1 MVDEW
6 NEDMSADAMTA
17 SLLYLNKMGVSQTH
31 PVLQNLVARCESMLE
46 DCGQRF
52 PLTAMSRFAVAVHS
66 RRGLWPVLISNKML
80 PCVLARIES
89 CDNVEDFRLLTICL
103 INICQLV
110 TGSLLTIY
118 KRKAEELADKGKI
131 TAHDARVIS
140 KAVRF
145 LNYPHWSYYNGATI
159 RKLLLIMKGNVSSV
173 APKDLI
179 SLHKIF
185 QSQLEPADMAEE
197 MHDAASQYLA
207 QVEDERIASNPT
219 VFQVTTDLLACMVSF
234 SSPTQKLVLEKLA
247 QHHVVGSSSS
257 SLPTLFKIL
266 RHLKTSN
273 VQLCDKFWSRTLRHM
288 EEIPTEREDYKL
300 FRVSHRYMHF
310 NNNLGGTYRHYELE
324 KQMIEWLWNEVK
336 TGSAGVMPSKFA
348 RAAAFILAYG
358 NIGQGKTAV
367 AESTLTQMM
376 HKLMDMAPQFSK
388 LDCMYISRGLQIG
401 AVLGYQKRAMTS
413 QFLDVFRNIDTVMN
427 NCTLEYLKDKEIA
440 LPDLNR
446 MIKAYIC
453 RRGMHGTELFERLM
467 QRDKERL
474 QGLVLLNA
482 AIALC
487 FFHQLPEDLVHF
499 IFTVS
504 FLERLDEEVL
514 NCYAKAS
521 YPTRIR
527 HAMMQVNRA
536 VCLDYPE
543 ADVPW
548 FHEKYCEQI
557 TSLESPRQSSFR
569 DDVYHSLVSVIG
581 AENLVQTNKYS
592 PYFYRIDFQVLLNK
606 NEKPVTLRHQTDSN
620 VTNHLSLRGKKFTHV
635 LLWSFLRLVI
645 YRIVDAIIN
654 AHPPT
659 EEKDDYIKDSFY
671 EELEH
676 TFDQLS
682 RYHMKILLKDINAEV
697 GREDIFKPT
706 IGKKSLHAQYHV
718 SGVNGR
724 TLSLEGHNQPGML
737 IGHVQIQNN
746 CDRYMLVLV
755 VRHCDTC

>member
-1 MVDEW
+1 
-6 NEDMSADAMTA
+6 
-17 SLLYLNKMGVSQTH
+17 
-31 PVLQNLVARCESMLE
+31 
-46 DCGQRF
+46 
-52 PLTAMSRFAVAVHS
+52 
-66 RRGLWPVLISNKML
+66 
-80 PCVLARIES
+80 
-89 CDNVEDFRLLTICL
+89 
-103 INICQLV
+103 
-110 TGSLLTIY
+110 
-118 KRKAEELADKGKI
+118 
-131 TAHDARVIS
+131 
-140 KAVRF
+140 
-145 LNYPHWSYYNGATI
+145 
-159 RKLLLIMKGNVSSV
+159 
-173 APKDLI
+173 
-179 SLHKIF
+179 
-185 QSQLEPADMAEE
+185 MAEE

-467 QRDKERL
+467 QRYENFSGELCSRQLRDIANNLLSTNCLVPSILDQLVNYVLENGNHILGDTMVKLLYVCYSLGYMPTQAEKFFPVASSIISRDKERL

-620 VTNHLSLRGKKFTHV
+620 VTKLAV
-635 LLWSFLRLVI
+635 LLWDKTAYTNGVI
-645 YRIVDAIIN
+645 QLCGEQQLKQRHLEMLGYRVIGIN
-654 AHPPT
+654 SSVWNSMYMAEQKT
-659 EEKDDYIKDSFY
+659 KTDYLKEQIWPSSTDSV
-671 EELEH
+671 LH
-676 TFDQLS
+676 HQ
-682 RYHMKILLKDINAEV
+682 
-697 GREDIFKPT
+697 
-706 IGKKSLHAQYHV
+706 KKS
-718 SGVNGR
+718 
-724 TLSLEGHNQPGML
+724 
-737 IGHVQIQNN
+737 
-746 CDRYMLVLV
+746 
-755 VRHCDTC
+755 